1 MSVLF
6 KHNAV
11 YWEMG
16 FRELKQLFQGI
27 QDEVAN
33 VSGKRGPYYPIL
45 NTKTTILSSY
55 NDPYDGKTKQ
65 NKLFYEHKYKLDK
78 VYEL

>member
-6 KHNAV
+6 KHKAA

-27 QDEVAN
+27 RDEVAN

-45 NTKTTILSSY
+45 NTRSTILSSS
-55 NDPYDGKTKQ
+55 NDPYDAKTKQ
-65 NKLFYEHKYKLDK
+65 NEFFR
-78 VYEL
+78 